1 MSRIYA
7 LIALLLLT
15 TWAFGQDLV
24 VKGTVT
30 SSEDRLGIPGA
41 SVVVKGTTNGV
52 STDVDGNYQLKVQ
65 KGSILVFSFIGM
77 KPAERVV
84 GDVARIDVVLDPLTT
99 ELSEVVVVGYGV
111 QKKSLVTGAISSV
124 GADELERPGLMR
136 ADEALQGKAAGVQV
150 MANSGQ
156 PGEGLNIRI
165 RGIGTNG
172 TASPLYIVDGQPM
185 DNIAFLNPRDIESM
199 EVLKDAASS
208 AIYGARGANGVVL
221 LTTKKGKFGEKA
233 TITYDFYYG
242 FQNLYKKMDL
252 LDARTYAIIQ
262 NEAAY
267 NGGQAL
273 PFPLDELPKLGKGTD
288 WQEEILY
295 KNAPIMSHQI
305 TLSGGAEKSTYNV
318 SASYFTQDGIFAKNK
333 SKYERITIR
342 EATDHLYFEDHLKF
356 GQSIIISHEKKQ
368 GIDPNNIW
376 GGPILSALNM
386 DPVTPV
392 RNTDGSFAESPYVS
406 QEVVN
411 PVAKMDIT
419 HGYDKYSRILASAYG
434 ELNFLKDFK
443 LRSSIASEMLFT
455 DKRGYTPVYR
465 LNTAQFN
472 DITGTNKEMSWMNV
486 MTYENVLSYDKEIA
500 GHHITAMV
508 GNTLKQGK
516 GNNVGASKKGL
527 LIDDWDYAYLDLA
540 KNEES
545 AKAWGGAWHD
555 ALVSY
560 FGRLNYSYDNRYM
573 LTATFR
579 ADGSTRFGKNNRF
592 GYFPSVSVG
601 WNISEEK
608 FMENVQ
614 ALDYLKLRASWGQNG
629 NEKIGDWQYLATIST
644 GARGY
649 VFGNVMMP
657 GASPDKVA
665 NPDLKW
671 ETSEQ
676 TNIGVDLRFLHKF
689 SASLDYYIKKTKDLL
704 VVSPI
709 PAYVGAPAPYSN
721 AGNVKNSG
729 VEFVF
734 SYNDQAGDFRWNVDF
749 NIAYNKNKVEKVG
762 NQDGWIGG
770 SSVGTAMSNVTRM
783 AEGQPISYF
792 WGFETDGIFQNQ
804 SEVEAHVKDGKLIQP
819 DAQPGDF
826 RFKDRNNDGSIDDK
840 DRTNI
845 GKPNPDVTAGLTLG
859 MAWKGFDFSIFF
871 NGMFGNK
878 VFNATRRWDLPMSN
892 YQQDVVGRWH
902 GEGTSNSYP
911 RVTTADAN
919 KNYSRPS
926 KFFLEDGS
934 FVRLKNLT
942 LGYSFKNLKKVYIQN
957 LRVYVSGSNL
967 FTCTKYSGLDPE
979 VGTGSVLGTGIDYGM
994 YPQPR
999 TYTLGVN
1006 VTF

>member
-1 MSRIYA
+1 MKKIYVFFIFLFLVA
-7 LIALLLLT
+7 VAS
-15 TWAFGQDLV
+15 AQELV
-24 VKGTVT
+24 VKGTVK
-30 SSEDRLGIPGA
+30 SSEDNLGIPGA
-41 SVVVKGTTNGV
+41 SVLIKGTANGV
-52 STDVDGNYQLKVQ
+52 STDIDGNYELKVPT
-65 KGSILVFSFIGM
+65 GSVLVFSFVGM
-77 KPAERVV
+77 KTAERTVTV
-84 GDVARIDVVLDPLTT
+84 AGRLDVTLVPDVT

-124 GADELERPGLMR
+124 GAEEMERPGLMR

-172 TASPLYIVDGQPM
+172 TAAPLYIVDGQPM
-185 DNIAFLNPRDIESM
+185 DDISFLNPRDIESM
-199 EVLKDAASS
+199 EVLKDAASA

-221 LTTKKGKFGEKA
+221 ISTKKGKLGERMS
-233 TITYDFYYG
+233 INYDFYYG
-242 FQNLYKKMDL
+242 FQNLYRKMDL
-252 LDARTYAIIQ
+252 LDARTYAVIQ
-262 NEAAY
+262 NEAAL
-267 NGGQAL
+267 NGNQAL
-273 PFPLDELPKLGKGTD
+273 PFDPADFPKLGKGTD

-295 KNAPIMSHQI
+295 KNAPIMSHQL
-305 TLSGGAEKSTYNV
+305 TFTGGAEKSTYNI
-318 SASYFTQDGIFAKNK
+318 SASYFTQDGIFAEGK
-333 SKYERITIR
+333 SNYERITIR
-342 EATDHLYFEDHLKF
+342 ETTDHLYFEDHLKF
-356 GQSIIISHEKKQ
+356 GQSITISHVKKE

-376 GGPILSALNM
+376 GGPILGALNM

-392 RNTDGSFAESPYVS
+392 RNADGSFGESSYVS

-419 HGYDKYSRILASAYG
+419 HGYNKYTRILANAYG
-434 ELNFLKDFK
+434 ELKFLKDFT
-443 LRSSIASEMLFT
+443 LRSSIASEMNFT
-455 DKRGYTPVYR
+455 DDWGYTPVYR

-472 DITGTNKEMSWMNV
+472 DITGTNKATSWMNV
-486 MTYENVLSYDKEIA
+486 MTYENVLSFDKEIA
-500 GHHITAMV
+500 GHHVTAMI

-516 GNNVGASKKGL
+516 GNNLGGSKKGL
-527 LIDDWDYAYLDLA
+527 LIDDAGYAYLDLA

-545 AKAWGGAWHD
+545 AKAWGGAWHE

-608 FMENVQ
+608 FMSGVNW
-614 ALDYLKLRASWGQNG
+614 LDYLKLRGSWGQNG

-649 VFGNVMMP
+649 VFGGTIRP
-657 GASPDKVA
+657 GASPDKIA

-676 TNIGVDLRFLHKF
+676 TNIGIDARLFGKF
-689 SASLDYYIKKTKDLL
+689 GISLDYYVKKTKDLL
-704 VVSPI
+704 VISPI
-709 PAYVGAPAPYSN
+709 PTYVGTNAPYSN
-721 AGNVKNSG
+721 AGNVKNTG
-729 VEFVF
+729 VEVVLN
-734 SYNDQAGDFRWNVDF
+734 YNDQAGNFRWNVDF
-749 NIAYNKNKVEKVG
+749 NVAYNKNKVEKVG
-762 NQDGWIGG
+762 TEEGWIGG
-770 SSVGTAMSNVTRM
+770 ASAGTAMTNVTRM
-783 AEGQPISYF
+783 EEGHPISYF
-792 WGFETDGIFQNQ
+792 WGFQTDGIFQNQ
-804 SEVEAHVKDGKLIQP
+804 AEVNAHAKDGKLIQP

-826 RFKDRNNDGSIDDK
+826 RFVDRDDSGTIDDN
-840 DRTNI
+840 DRTEI

-859 MAWKGFDFSIFF
+859 LSWKGFDFSVFF
-871 NGMFGNK
+871 NGMWGND

-892 YQQDVVGRWH
+892 YQQNVLGRWH
-902 GEGTSNSYP
+902 GEGTSDKYP
-911 RVTTADAN
+911 RVTTTDPN
-919 KNYSRPS
+919 KNFSRPS
-926 KFFLEDGS
+926 RFFLEDAS

-942 LGYSFKNLKKVYIQN
+942 VGYSFNNLKKIYIQKLRIYAAATN
-957 LRVYVSGSNL
+957 LVTWTG
-967 FTCTKYSGLDPE
+967 YSGLDPE
-979 VGTGSVLGTGIDYGM
+979 VGTGDVLGSGIDYGM

-1006 VTF
+1006 ITF